1 MKIVVIGTGYVG
13 LVAGTCLANFGHDIT
28 CLDKDKL
35 KIADLKKGK
44 IPIHEPNLSELV
56 IKNIKD
62 GRLKFSHDEN
72 EMEKAN
78 ILIIAV
84 GTPASK
90 DGSTNMKY
98 LDSVVNDI
106 INHVKTPKFIVIKS
120 TVPIGTAEAL
130 RNKLLKLKKTVD
142 FDFISNPEFLRE
154 GSAVH
159 DFNNPDRIIVGCKT
173 QKAREV
179 AEFLYKPLKK
189 KDVPILFSD
198 NTTAELIK
206 YAANSFLAMRVAF
219 INEIA
224 DIAEKAGANIEE
236 ISQGIG
242 ADWRIGKHYLHA
254 GPGFGGSCFPKDTQ
268 ALLKY
273 SVDNDSKSLI
283 LDAIISANDARKK
296 EMSDRAIRALG
307 KTPKGKR
314 VALLGV
320 AFKADTD
327 DIRDSASLVIIKKLL
342 AKGVKVRA
350 YDPSFPLSINELK
363 VHFRNEIE
371 YAKSIEDALDN
382 SDLCIIATE
391 WNQFKIMDLGK
402 LKKLMNKPKILD
414 FRNLFSH
421 EKMSEL
427 KIEYSSVGRK
437 DC

>member
-13 LVAGTCLANFGHDIT
+13 LVAGTCLANFGHDII
-28 CLDKDKL
+28 CLDNNKL

-62 GRLKFSHDEN
+62 GRLKFSTDQQEL
-72 EMEKAN
+72 EKADV
-78 ILIIAV
+78 LIIAV

-90 DGSTNMKY
+90 DGSTNMQY
-98 LDSVVNDI
+98 LDGVVNDI
-106 INHVKTPKFIVIKS
+106 INHVKTPKYIVIKS

-130 RNKLLKLKKTVD
+130 RAKLLKLKKNVA

-159 DFNNPDRIIVGCKT
+159 DFNNPDRIIVGCRTK
-173 QKAREV
+173 KAREV

-189 KDVPILFSD
+189 KDVPIYFSD

-206 YAANSFLAMRVAF
+206 YSANSFLALRVAF

-236 ISQGIG
+236 VSEGIG
-242 ADWRIGKHYLHA
+242 ADWRIGKHYLNA

-273 SVDNDSKSLI
+273 SSDNDAKSLI
-283 LDAIISANDARKK
+283 LEAIINANEARKK
-296 EMSDRAIRALG
+296 EMADRVIRALG

-320 AFKADTD
+320 AFKANTD

-342 AKGVKVRA
+342 NKGVKLKV
-350 YDPSFPLSINELK
+350 YDPSFPMPINELK
-363 VHFRNEIE
+363 VAFRSEIE
-371 YAKSIEDALDN
+371 YAKSIEAALDN
-382 SDLCIIATE
+382 ADLCVIATE
-391 WNQFKIMDLGK
+391 WNDFKTMDLAK
-402 LKKLMNKPKILD
+402 LKKLMNKPKMLD
-414 FRNLFSH
+414 FRNLFNP
-421 EKMSEL
+421 EKLMDAG
-427 KIEYSSVGRK
+427 IEYSSVGRK
-437 DC
+437 DA